1 MSPRISAL
9 RPFLVMAALLVPC
22 GQKSV
27 QAETKVVGSF
37 DEVIADAAVEVLK
50 ITANQ
55 PVIVGQFTP
64 TFLPDSNSGPAIAE
78 LLKKALGHDL
88 VKRDAL
94 FEVKGDYTLREVDQS
109 QDAQKPRDE
118 FRLSDHAPNHLK
130 VIELTFRVSARNGE
144 KKTFDLARFVDD
156 NKSIGQIL
164 QVSGFVR
171 KEEGNDREQRLDR
184 NKKLAELGL
193 KSKSFVDPAAPTIV
207 KSARESPYAIEILAE
222 PLAEHLKHE
231 NQPGAH
237 HPRAIPAKIDP
248 DSGLAFVEI
257 PRDFLYEIHAL
268 NNSGK
273 EAAVAVNIDGLDIFH
288 FSEDVDQ
295 AGKPLYS
302 HLVFDKETAIVGWHK
317 SVAKARFDSFLVT
330 EYGKGASSQA
340 GIPAAGPVGVIQVAF
355 SESQPLP
362 ANGRPKSAANETGFG
377 PPRHVDQKPV
387 AREITKPVD
396 FITVR
401 YTR

>member
-9 RPFLVMAALLVPC
+9 TPFLVMASILVPLW
-22 GQKSV
+22 QERV
-27 QAETKVVGSF
+27 RAETKVVGSF
-37 DEVIADAAVEVLK
+37 DEVISDAAVEVLK

-64 TFLPDSNSGPAIAE
+64 SFLPDSNSGPAIAE
-78 LLKKALGHDL
+78 LLKKALGADF

-94 FEVKGDYTLREVDQS
+94 FEVKGDYTLREVDRS
-109 QDAQKPRDE
+109 RDAHKPGDE

-130 VIELTFRVSARNGE
+130 VIELTFRVSTRTGE

-164 QVSGFVR
+164 QVSGFVK
-171 KEEGNDREQRLDR
+171 KETGNDREQRLDR

-193 KSKSFVDPAAPTIV
+193 KGKFFLDPAAPTIV
-207 KSARESPYAIEILAE
+207 KSVKESPYVIEVLAE

-231 NQPGAH
+231 NQPAAH
-237 HPRAIPAKIDP
+237 HPRAIVARIDP
-248 DSGLAFVEI
+248 ENGLAFVEI
-257 PRDFLYEIHAL
+257 PRDFIYEIHAL

-273 EAAVAVNIDGLDIFH
+273 EAAVAVNIDGLNIFH

-295 AGKPLYS
+295 TGKPIYS
-302 HLVFDKETAIVGWHK
+302 HLVFNQETTIVGWHK

-355 SESQPLP
+355 SESLPLP
-362 ANGRPKSAANETGFG
+362 ADKRPRSGANETGFG
-377 PPRHVDQKPV
+377 PPRHVTQKPV

>member
-1 MSPRISAL
+1 MSPRISTL
-9 RPFLVMAALLVPC
+9 TPFLLIAALLVPWW
-22 GQKSV
+22 QESV
-27 QAETKVVGSF
+27 RAETKVVGSF
-37 DEVIADAAVEVLK
+37 DEVVADAAEQVLK

-78 LLKKALGHDL
+78 LLKKALGPDF

-109 QDAQKPRDE
+109 RDAQKPGDE

-130 VIELTFRVSARNGE
+130 VIELTFRVSTRTGE

-164 QVSGFVR
+164 QVSGFVQN
-171 KEEGNDREQRLDR
+171 GTGSDREERLKR
-184 NKKLAELGL
+184 NRILAELGL
-193 KSKSFVDPAAPTIV
+193 KGKSFVDPAAPTIV
-207 KSARESPYAIEILAE
+207 KSVKESPYAIEILAE

-248 DSGLAFVEI
+248 ESGLAFVEI
-257 PRDFLYEIHAL
+257 PRDFIYEIHAL

-288 FSEDVDQ
+288 FSEDVGQ
-295 AGKPLYS
+295 TGKPLYS

-340 GIPAAGPVGVIQVAF
+340 GIPAAGPVGVIQVVF
-355 SESQPLP
+355 SESLPLP
-362 ANGRPKSAANETGFG
+362 AGKRPRSTANETGFG

>member
-9 RPFLVMAALLVPC
+9 TPFLVMAGLLVPWWHT
-22 GQKSV
+22 V
-27 QAETKVVGSF
+27 RAETKVVGSF
-37 DEVIADAAVEVLK
+37 DEVVADAAVQVLK

-78 LLKKALGHDL
+78 LLKKAIGNDF

-109 QDAQKPRDE
+109 RDAQKPGDE

-130 VIELTFRVSARNGE
+130 VIELTFRVSTRTGE

-164 QVSGFVR
+164 QVSGFVG
-171 KEEGNDREQRLDR
+171 KEEGNDREERLKR
-184 NKKLAELGL
+184 NKTLAELGL
-193 KSKSFVDPAAPTIV
+193 KSKFFVDPAAPTII
-207 KSARESPYAIEILAE
+207 KSAQESPYAIEVLAE

-231 NQPGAH
+231 NQPEAH
-237 HPRAIPAKIDP
+237 HPKAIPATID
-248 DSGLAFVEI
+248 SETGLAFVSI
-257 PRDFLYEIHAL
+257 PRDFIYEIRAR
-268 NNSGK
+268 NDSGK
-273 EAAVAVNIDGLDIFH
+273 EAAVAVNIDGLGIFH

-295 AGKPLYS
+295 TGKPLYS
-302 HLVFDKETAIVGWHK
+302 HLVFDQETTIVGWHK

-330 EYGKGASSQA
+330 EYGKGASLQA
-340 GIPAAGPVGVIQVAF
+340 GIPATGPVGVIQVAF
-355 SESQPLP
+355 SESLPLP
-362 ANGRPKSAANETGFG
+362 ADRRPRSAANETGFG

-387 AREITKPVD
+387 VREITKPVD

>member
-1 MSPRISAL
+1 
-9 RPFLVMAALLVPC
+9 MAALLVPW
-22 GQKSV
+22 GQENV
-27 QAETKVVGSF
+27 RAATKTVGSF
-37 DEVIADAAVEVLK
+37 DEVVADAAAEVLK

-78 LLKKALGHDL
+78 LLKKALGNDF

-94 FEVKGDYTLREVDQS
+94 FEVKGDYTLREVDRDR
-109 QDAQKPRDE
+109 DAQKPGDE

-156 NKSIGQIL
+156 NKSIAKIL
-164 QVSGFVR
+164 GFSGFVQ
-171 KEEGNDREQRLDR
+171 KADGNDREQRLEQ
-184 NKKLAELGL
+184 NKKLARKPE
-193 KSKSFVDPAAPTIV
+193 SFVDPAAPTIV
-207 KSARESPYAIEILAE
+207 KSAKESPYAIEILAE
-222 PLAEHLKHE
+222 PLAEHLRHE
-231 NQPGAH
+231 NRPGAH
-237 HPRAIPAKIDP
+237 HPKAVPAKIDP
-248 DSGLAFVEI
+248 ESGLAFVEV
-257 PRDFLYEIHAL
+257 PRDFIYEIHAL

-273 EAAVAVNIDGLDIFH
+273 ESAVAVNIDGLDIFH
-288 FSEDVDQ
+288 FSEDVDK

-302 HLVFDKETAIVGWHK
+302 HLVFDQETTIVGWHK

-330 EYGKGASSQA
+330 EYGKGASSHA
-340 GIPAAGPVGVIQVAF
+340 GIPATGPVGVIQVAF
-355 SESQPLP
+355 SESLPLP
-362 ANGRPKSAANETGFG
+362 ANKRPRSAANETGFG

-387 AREITKPVD
+387 EREITKPVD